1 MELEK
6 KNSDTEK
13 KRKKNTIKINKV
25 SWVVYSKSTPPL
37 VYC

>member
-13 KRKKNTIKINKV
+13 KGKKTLSRLIKSRGWCTVKAHRR
-25 SWVVYSKSTPPL
+25 
-37 VYC
+37 